1 MRAHKPMIMATRG
14 GLPAGT
20 FAWSLRPR
28 SPRQPAIFS
37 VDPDQ
42 GLLGNALSARITEAT
57 RLTAEAAVAAG
68 LLELASQRLA
78 KPIHDLHNL
87 MSRAVARFLIT
98 GQGTTETE
106 RSFIGRVG
114 VIGARYG
121 LSVATLTRSYLLWR
135 DTNLRILDEEV
146 DRLGIGQPASS
157 MARKIISSSADSGIL
172 RMARAYD
179 SQTDELVTS
188 PLAGKVA

>member
-37 VDPDQ
+37 ADPDQ
-42 GLLGNALSARITEAT
+42 GLLGHALSARIAEAT
-57 RLTAEAAVAAG
+57 RMTAEAAVAAG
-68 LLELASQRLA
+68 LHELASQRFA
-78 KPIHDLHNL
+78 KPIHDVHNL
-87 MSRAVARFLIT
+87 MSRAIARFLIT

-106 RSFIGRVG
+106 RNFIGRVG
-114 VIGARYG
+114 VMGARYG

-135 DTNLRILDEEV
+135 DTNLRILNEEV
-146 DRLGIGQPASS
+146 DRLGIGQAVSNVT
-157 MARKIISSSADSGIL
+157 RKIISSSADSGIL

-179 SQTDELVTS
+179 DQSDELVTF

>member
-1 MRAHKPMIMATRG
+1 MRTQKPMIMETRR
-14 GLPAGT
+14 GLPGGV

-37 VDPDQ
+37 ADPDQ
-42 GLLGNALSARITEAT
+42 GLLGHALSARIAEAT
-57 RLTAEAAVAAG
+57 RMTAEAAVAAG
-68 LLELASQRLA
+68 LLELASQRFA
-78 KPIHDLHNL
+78 KPIHDLHTL
-87 MSRAVARFLIT
+87 MSRAIARFLIT

-114 VIGARYG
+114 VMGARYG

-157 MARKIISSSADSGIL
+157 VARKIISSSADSGIL

-179 SQTDELVTS
+179 YQIASVTS

>member
-1 MRAHKPMIMATRG
+1 M
-14 GLPAGT
+14 
-20 FAWSLRPR
+20 
-28 SPRQPAIFS
+28 
-37 VDPDQ
+37 
-42 GLLGNALSARITEAT
+42 
-57 RLTAEAAVAAG
+57 TAEAAVAAG
-68 LLELASQRLA
+68 LLELASQRFA

-87 MSRAVARFLIT
+87 MSRAIARFLIT

-114 VIGARYG
+114 VMGARYG

-157 MARKIISSSADSGIL
+157 VARKIISSIADSGIL

-179 SQTDELVTS
+179 SQTGAYPADRVVGAA
-188 PLAGKVA
+188 LAGVNPAA